1 MLRDSLTVEK
11 DARVSG
17 NADVGRNLTVSGTST
32 LNGDVTMQS
41 NATVGRNLHDKGT
54 SQLDGST
61 RIGSESAPADLD
73 VTGNAAFGTGSS
85 GAGGSVVI
93 GNAARRNGSLAV
105 NGTARI
111 SGNTSIGDNEH
122 CAELTLG
129 SAGRGNGRLT
139 VNGNASFG
147 ASGQGGTV
155 VIGNPDAMNGRLV
168 LNGSMTTTGGGQ
180 FGRVKGASA
189 ASAESVDGSPPVPEE
204 PKGFGGGV
212 AKSRNLRLGTVMRF
226 LKICI

>member
-17 NADVGRNLTVSGTST
+17 NADVGRNLTVGGTST

-93 GNAARRNGSLAV
+93 GNAARR
-105 NGTARI
+105 
-111 SGNTSIGDNEH
+111 
-122 CAELTLG
+122 
-129 SAGRGNGRLT
+129 NGRLT

-226 LKICI
+226 MKICI